1 MNYDFDLL
9 NDRFSSLEENK
20 FPKWGKMNSI
30 QMIIHCN
37 NFIEVSLGYQK
48 ISLWTK
54 LFGRL
59 FGKLFLKYLQSIDF
73 DINKYPKNSKTLR
86 EFKPVI
92 SDKSFSFE
100 KNKLKENI
108 KKVMGIKSHYIIHN
122 IYGEIETS
130 LFKKLVYFHTSYH
143 FNQFGIL

>member
-9 NDRFSSLEENK
+9 NDRLSSLEENK

-59 FGKLFLKYLQSIDF
+59 FGKLFLKYLQSLDF
-73 DINKYPKNSKTLR
+73 DINKYRKNSKTR
-86 EFKPVI
+86 R
-92 SDKSFSFE
+92 SR
-100 KNKLKENI
+100 
-108 KKVMGIKSHYIIHN
+108 
-122 IYGEIETS
+122 
-130 LFKKLVYFHTSYH
+130 
-143 FNQFGIL
+143 Q